1 MIRAAVDRIEGEWL
15 ILVPDNGPVFQV
27 PVSVFSGFK
36 DGDIVSISVTRDE
49 NGEKEVKKEID
60 EIRRGLNRVTL

>member
-36 DGDIVSISVTRDE
+36 DGDIVVVNDQLVSSEQAPV
-49 NGEKEVKKEID
+49 
-60 EIRRGLNRVTL
+60 